1 MAKTDFPLTIDRRR
15 LLVSAAAVTSACILP
30 GAEGADG
37 TASGLS
43 QSSPLRP
50 KSESANFRRNR

>member
-15 LLVSAAAVTSACILP
+15 LLVSAAAVTSPCILP

-37 TASGLS
+37 TTSGLS